1 MDKSL
6 LDILACPVTKGAL
19 IYDQQKQELISLS
32 ARLAYPIREDIPVMI
47 EEEARSITEDEYAAY
62 KKNK

>member
-6 LDILACPVTKGAL
+6 LDILACPVTKGPL
-19 IYDQQKQELISLS
+19 IYDQDKQELISLS

-47 EEEARSITEDEYAAY
+47 EEDARSLSEDEYVSYRA
-62 KKNK
+62 K